1 MQAIRVLSDEVV
13 NLISAG
19 EVVERPSSIVKEL
32 VENSIDAGASSV
44 EVEIERGGRQSITV
58 RDDGSGM
65 SRHDLLLSV
74 QRHATSKIARASDLE
89 SMTTLGFRGEAL
101 PSIAAVTHMSIVTSD
116 GAGAWR
122 LTIDGG
128 VLGGVEP
135 AARTR
140 GTTIVASG
148 VFFNQPAR
156 RKFLRSE
163 KTEESWIIRHLE
175 ALAFSRLDVSISL
188 TSDGRRVFSIPA
200 GTLES
205 RVRTR
210 FQLPRGTGAVTGL
223 ASDGARSARILLF
236 PERRTSSRQN
246 WYTVLNGRPVSIRA
260 VGYVLESMLGGPSGF
275 PLCVCSLE
283 LSPGDYDVNV
293 HPAKLEARMRVPS
306 MIQALVASAV
316 EDATGRRTEEV
327 RGSLTAAGGNLNAGG
342 GGGWS
347 LTAVG
352 SAGGSALRKESGYP
366 VSSSLFETA
375 FELQSPGGV
384 LRKEASP
391 PPSAAIYQVG
401 RSYLV
406 SAMAGGIVIVDPHA
420 AHERILFESIR
431 KGPSGRP
438 GQQRLLLP
446 ERLDLDPASL
456 EQLGLYSDM
465 IAEAGFDI
473 QESGGRLMLC
483 AVPEGVRHGV
493 EAVHEIL
500 ASLSDP
506 SRASLPPQDQIAAA
520 AACAGA
526 VKLGDSLDPVQA
538 AELLDMLFATK
549 DPFHC
554 PHGRP
559 TLIEISYDELARRFG
574 R

>member
-1 MQAIRVLSDEVV
+1 MQAIRVLSDEVI

-19 EVVERPSSIVKEL
+19 EVVERPASIVKEL

-74 QRHATSKIARASDLE
+74 QRHATSKITRANDLE
-89 SMTTLGFRGEAL
+89 GMTTLGFRGEAL

-116 GAGAWR
+116 GVEAWR
-122 LTIDGG
+122 LMMDGG

-140 GTTIVASG
+140 GTTVVASG

-163 KTEESWIIRHLE
+163 QTEESWIVRHLE
-175 ALAFSRLDVSISL
+175 ALAFSRPEVTISL
-188 TSDGRRVFSIPA
+188 TSGGRRVFSIPA

-205 RVRTR
+205 RVRAR
-210 FQLPRGTGAVTGL
+210 FQLPRGIGAVTGL
-223 ASDGARSARILLF
+223 ASDGSRSVRILLF
-236 PERRTSSRQN
+236 PERRTPSKQHG
-246 WYTVLNGRPVSIRA
+246 YTVLNGRPVSVRA

-275 PLCVCSLE
+275 PLCVCCLE
-283 LSPGDYDVNV
+283 LAAGDYDVNV

-306 MIQALVASAV
+306 MIQALVESAV
-316 EDATGRRTEEV
+316 EDATGRRTEDV
-327 RGSLTAAGGNLNAGG
+327 RESLTA
-342 GGGWS
+342 
-347 LTAVG
+347 
-352 SAGGSALRKESGYP
+352 GGSVGGPTRREESGHP
-366 VSSSLFETA
+366 IPSDLFETA

-384 LRKEASP
+384 LRKDV
-391 PPSAAIYQVG
+391 SAAPISAIHQVG

-406 SAMAGGIVIVDPHA
+406 SAVAGGIVIIDPHA
-420 AHERILFESIR
+420 AHERILFENIR
-431 KGPSGRP
+431 KGSSGRS

-446 ERLDLDPASL
+446 EQLDLDPSSL

-465 IAEAGFDI
+465 IAEAGFEI
-473 QESGGRLMLC
+473 QESGDRLLLC
-483 AVPEGVRHGV
+483 AVPEGVRHGA
-493 EAVHEIL
+493 EAVLEIL

-526 VKLGDSLDPVQA
+526 VKLGDTLDPVQA
-538 AELLDMLFATK
+538 AELLDMLFATG

-559 TLIEISYDELARRFG
+559 TLIEISYDELGRRFG

>member
-1 MQAIRVLSDEVV
+1 MQEP
-13 NLISAG
+13 
-19 EVVERPSSIVKEL
+19 RPWRWRS
-32 VENSIDAGASSV
+32 
-44 EVEIERGGRQSITV
+44 RGGRQSITV

-128 VLGGVEP
+128 VLGGSNRP
-135 AARTR
+135 RGPG

-205 RVRTR
+205 RVITR

-342 GGGWS
+342 G
-347 LTAVG
+347 V
-352 SAGGSALRKESGYP
+352 
-366 VSSSLFETA
+366 
-375 FELQSPGGV
+375 
-384 LRKEASP
+384 
-391 PPSAAIYQVG
+391 
-401 RSYLV
+401 
-406 SAMAGGIVIVDPHA
+406 
-420 AHERILFESIR
+420 
-431 KGPSGRP
+431 
-438 GQQRLLLP
+438 
-446 ERLDLDPASL
+446 
-456 EQLGLYSDM
+456 
-465 IAEAGFDI
+465 
-473 QESGGRLMLC
+473 
-483 AVPEGVRHGV
+483 
-493 EAVHEIL
+493 
-500 ASLSDP
+500 
-506 SRASLPPQDQIAAA
+506 
-520 AACAGA
+520 AGA
-526 VKLGDSLDPVQA
+526 
-538 AELLDMLFATK
+538 
-549 DPFHC
+549 
-554 PHGRP
+554 
-559 TLIEISYDELARRFG
+559 
-574 R
+574 

>member
-19 EVVERPSSIVKEL
+19 EVVERPASIVKEL
-32 VENSIDAGASSV
+32 VENSIDAGASYV

-74 QRHATSKIARASDLE
+74 QRHATSKITRAADLE
-89 SMTTLGFRGEAL
+89 GMTTLGFRGEAL
-101 PSIAAVTHMSIVTSD
+101 PSIAAVTHMSVVTSD
-116 GAGAWR
+116 GGDAWR
-122 LTIDGG
+122 LLMDGG

-140 GTTIVASG
+140 GTTVVASG

-163 KTEESWIIRHLE
+163 QTEESWIVRHLE
-175 ALAFSRLDVSISL
+175 ALAFSRPEVSITL
-188 TSDGRRVFSIPA
+188 TSGGRRVFSIPA

-205 RVRTR
+205 RVRAR
-210 FQLPRGTGAVTGL
+210 FQLPPGIAAVSGF
-223 ASDGARSARILLF
+223 ASDGARSVRMLLF
-236 PERRTSSRQN
+236 PERRTPSRQHG
-246 WYTVLNGRPVSIRA
+246 YTVLNGRPVSVRA

-275 PLCVCSLE
+275 PLCVCHLE

-316 EDATGRRTEEV
+316 EDATGHRAEDV
-327 RGSLTAAGGNLNAGG
+327 RE
-342 GGGWS
+342 S

-352 SAGGSALRKESGYP
+352 GVGRPARREESGHP
-366 VSSSLFETA
+366 IPSDLFETA

-384 LRKEASP
+384 LRKEV
-391 PPSAAIYQVG
+391 SAAPVSAIHQVG

-406 SAMAGGIVIVDPHA
+406 SAVAGGIVIIDPHA

-431 KGPSGRP
+431 KGSSGRS

-446 ERLDLDPASL
+446 EQLDLDPASL

-465 IAEAGFDI
+465 IAEAGFEI
-473 QESGGRLMLC
+473 QESGGRLLLC
-483 AVPEGVRHGV
+483 AVPEGVRHGA
-493 EAVHEIL
+493 EAVLEIL

-526 VKLGDSLDPVQA
+526 VKLGDTLDPVQA
-538 AELLDMLFATK
+538 SELLDMLFATG